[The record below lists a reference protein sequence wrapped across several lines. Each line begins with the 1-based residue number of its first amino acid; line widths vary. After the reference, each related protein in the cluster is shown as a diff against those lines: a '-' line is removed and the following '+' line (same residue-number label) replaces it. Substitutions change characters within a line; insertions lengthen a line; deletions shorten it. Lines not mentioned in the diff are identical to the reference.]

1 MKRTFLLITCCTA
14 LLCRAQAQNPL
25 GFGPVPAPNA
35 MAQEQ
40 SAPVPALNKLAE
52 IEFAEVDNLHDF
64 GTIPEGPDVT
74 HEFKF
79 RNSGQAPLVISNAN
93 ANCGCTSPIFP
104 KEPILPGKTG
114 TISVTYHTAGHP
126 GNFEKFV
133 YVQSNAGGQS
143 QTILRIKGIVLRK
156 NP

>member
-1 MKRTFLLITCCTA
+1 MKNIFLLIACCTA
-14 LLCRAQAQNPL
+14 VVLQSKAQNPL
-25 GFGPVPAPNA
+25 GFGPVAAPNN
-35 MAQEQ
+35 MAREQ
-40 SAPVPALNKLAE
+40 PTQPHVENMVAE

-74 HEFKF
+74 YEFKF
-79 RNSGQAPLVISNAN
+79 RNSGHAPLIISNAN

-114 TISVTYHTAGHP
+114 TISVTYHTADHP

-133 YVQSNAGGQS
+133 YVTSNAGGQS
-143 QTILRIKGIVLRK
+143 QVTLRIKGIVLRK
-156 NP
+156 K

>member
-1 MKRTFLLITCCTA
+1 MGCCTVLA
-14 LLCRAQAQNPL
+14 VKAGAQNPL

-35 MAQEQ
+35 MAREQ
-40 SAPVPALNKLAE
+40 AAPVPAANKVAE

-79 RNSGQAPLVISNAN
+79 RNAGQAPLVISNAS
-93 ANCGCTSPIFP
+93 ANCGCTSPVFP
-104 KEPILPGKTG
+104 REPILPGKTG
-114 TISVTYHTAGHP
+114 TISVTYHTAEHP

-133 YVQSNAGGQS
+133 YITSNAGGQS
-143 QTILRIKGIVLRK
+143 QTTLRIKGIVLRK
-156 NP
+156 KS